1 MTRKPSGDRQP
12 AATRV
17 EAQRSAGSKT
27 LWRAAIAAGVALA
40 GALVLA
46 VVLGKPGR
54 YNVLLISLDTLRKDH
69 MSTYGYAR
77 PTTPAIDA
85 LAADGL
91 VFERGVAV
99 SNWTLPTHASM
110 LTGVLPPTHG
120 AHFVTRD
127 QPFVKHVEPA
137 ARMSDEG
144 ATLAEIL
151 GGAGYRTGAVL
162 ANWWWLGRPYGLD
175 RGFEH
180 YDHRRGTSPPVYR
193 RASKITDEGIDWLSR
208 SDGRPF
214 FLMLNYMDPHIP
226 YAAPAPYDRRFD
238 ERSSP
243 PPSAKP
249 WTFWIRAQRQV
260 LRTGRALDRD
270 LHRFMVDR
278 YDGEIAYLDEHVGR
292 LLNWLREADL
302 YANTLIILT
311 SNLGSHLIAALD
323 EDKAIETVEEG
334 VMEVVK
340 AAFRPEFL
348 NRLDETILF
357 HRLARSHMSDIIQIQ
372 LTRLQSLLD
381 DKKLTLEVTQE
392 AIHWFPTSR
401 SQPCQTPRRLSSF

>member
-1 MTRKPSGDRQP
+1 MLAIVVSG
-12 AATRV
+12 
-17 EAQRSAGSKT
+17 
-27 LWRAAIAAGVALA
+27 
-40 GALVLA
+40 
-46 VVLGKPGR
+46 
-54 YNVLLISLDTLRKDH
+54 
-69 MSTYGYAR
+69 
-77 PTTPAIDA
+77 
-85 LAADGL
+85 
-91 VFERGVAV
+91 
-99 SNWTLPTHASM
+99 
-110 LTGVLPPTHG
+110 
-120 AHFVTRD
+120 
-127 QPFVKHVEPA
+127 
-137 ARMSDEG
+137 G
-144 ATLAEIL
+144 ATLFITNSDRPN
-151 GGAGYRTGAVL
+151 GGDVVRTGAVL

-208 SDGRPF
+208 SDDRPF

-243 PPSAKP
+243 PPLAKP

-311 SNLGSHLIAALD
+311 TDHGEAFGEHGVAGHGVAMYETELDVAMIVKLPGRGPSGRVDTRVQHTDVLPTVLDVLNLSLPEGVQGVSMLSAEERDLIAVSYPRETLAALRPELDRTQWVFYRNGSKLIEYSDGTYELYDLDRDPAEQQDLAPSDAALVHELRAALLAVREEIPVSAPRPAEVGELD
-323 EDKAIETVEEG
+323 E
-334 VMEVVK
+334 M
-340 AAFRPEFL
+340 
-348 NRLDETILF
+348 
-357 HRLARSHMSDIIQIQ
+357 
-372 LTRLQSLLD
+372 
-381 DKKLTLEVTQE
+381 TLERL
-392 AIHWFPTSR
+392 R
-401 SQPCQTPRRLSSF
+401 SLGYAE